1 MTALVEIGKKALLFL
16 LGDKKGRKAVGYIIG
31 IAVFLALLPLIIVMG
46 LFHWLL
52 GDGGAE
58 MREQVRREA
67 ESAYTE
73 AVTEPELQTQVFH
86 SIPIKFHLTYCIL
99 QKNRL

>member
-1 MTALVEIGKKALLFL
+1 MTTLAAIGKKALLFL

-31 IAVFLALLPLIIVMG
+31 IAVFLALLPLIVVMG
-46 LFHWLL
+46 LLHWLL

-58 MREQVRREA
+58 MREQVRKEV

-73 AVTEPELQTQVFH
+73 SVEQYKEWEVLEDAA
-86 SIPIKFHLTYCIL
+86 
-99 QKNRL
+99 RR

>member
-1 MTALVEIGKKALLFL
+1 MTTIAAVGKKALLL
-16 LGDKKGRKAVGYIIG
+16 VLGDKKGRKAVCYTIG

-58 MREQVRREA
+58 IREQIRSEV

-73 AVTEPELQTQVFH
+73 AVTEPELQTQAFH
-86 SIPIKFHLTYCIL
+86 SIPDKISFNLLHFARK
-99 QKNRL
+99 

>member
-1 MTALVEIGKKALLFL
+1 MTTIAAIGKKALLLL
-16 LGDKKGRKAVGYIIG
+16 LGDKKCRKAVGYIIG

-58 MREQVRREA
+58 IREQVRKET

-73 AVTEPELQTQVFH
+73 SVEQYKEWEVLEDAVW
-86 SIPIKFHLTYCIL
+86 
-99 QKNRL
+99 R

>member
-1 MTALVEIGKKALLFL
+1 MTTLAAIGKKILLVL
-16 LGDKKGRKAVGYIIG
+16 LGDKKGRKAVGYTIG

-58 MREQVRREA
+58 MREQMRKETK
-67 ESAYTE
+67 SAYTVSVE
-73 AVTEPELQTQVFH
+73 QYKGWEVLEDAVW
-86 SIPIKFHLTYCIL
+86 
-99 QKNRL
+99 R

>member
-1 MTALVEIGKKALLFL
+1 MTTLAAIGKKALLFL
-16 LGDKKGRKAVGYIIG
+16 LGDKKGRKAVGYTVG

-58 MREQVRREA
+58 MREQVRKETKA
-67 ESAYTE
+67 AYTE
-73 AVTEPELQTQVFH
+73 SVEQYQGWEVLEDAV
-86 SIPIKFHLTYCIL
+86 
-99 QKNRL
+99 RR

>member
-1 MTALVEIGKKALLFL
+1 MTTLAAIGKKILLVL
-16 LGDKKGRKAVGYIIG
+16 LGDKKGRKTVGYTIG
-31 IAVFLALLPLIIVMG
+31 IAVFLALLPLIVVMG

-58 MREQVRREA
+58 MREQVRSEV

-73 AVTEPELQTQVFH
+73 SVGQHKEWEVLEDAV
-86 SIPIKFHLTYCIL
+86 
-99 QKNRL
+99 RR

>member
-1 MTALVEIGKKALLFL
+1 MTTLAAVGKKALLFL
-16 LGDKKGRKAVGYIIG
+16 LGDKKGRKAVGYTVG

-58 MREQVRREA
+58 MREQVRKEA
-67 ESAYTE
+67 ASAYTE
-73 AVTEPELQTQVFH
+73 SVEQYEEWEALEDAV
-86 SIPIKFHLTYCIL
+86 
-99 QKNRL
+99 RR

>member
-1 MTALVEIGKKALLFL
+1 MTTIAAIGKKALLFL
-16 LGDKKGRKAVGYIIG
+16 LGDKKGRKAVGYTIG

-52 GDGGAE
+52 GDGGTE
-58 MREQVRREA
+58 MREQVRREV

-73 AVTEPELQTQVFH
+73 AVTEPELQTQGFH
-86 SIPIKFHLTYCIL
+86 SIPDKISFNLLHFARK
-99 QKNRL
+99 

>member
-1 MTALVEIGKKALLFL
+1 MTTLAAIGKKVLLFL

-52 GDGGAE
+52 GGGAE
-58 MREQVRREA
+58 IREQVRKEA
-67 ESAYTE
+67 ASAYTE
-73 AVTEPELQTQVFH
+73 SVEQYEEWEVLEDAV
-86 SIPIKFHLTYCIL
+86 
-99 QKNRL
+99 RR

>member
-1 MTALVEIGKKALLFL
+1 MTTLAAIGKKVLLLL
-16 LGDKKGRKAVGYIIG
+16 LGDKKERKAMGYTVG
-31 IAVFLALLPLIIVMG
+31 IAGFLALLPLIVVMG

-58 MREQVRREA
+58 MREQVRKEV

-73 AVTEPELQTQVFH
+73 SVEQYKEWEVLEDDVW
-86 SIPIKFHLTYCIL
+86 
-99 QKNRL
+99 R

>member
-1 MTALVEIGKKALLFL
+1 MTTIAAIGKKALLFL
-16 LGDKKGRKAVGYIIG
+16 LGDKKGRKAVGYTVG

-58 MREQVRREA
+58 MREQVRKETKA
-67 ESAYTE
+67 AYTE
-73 AVTEPELQTQVFH
+73 SVEQNQEWEVLEDAA
-86 SIPIKFHLTYCIL
+86 
-99 QKNRL
+99 RR